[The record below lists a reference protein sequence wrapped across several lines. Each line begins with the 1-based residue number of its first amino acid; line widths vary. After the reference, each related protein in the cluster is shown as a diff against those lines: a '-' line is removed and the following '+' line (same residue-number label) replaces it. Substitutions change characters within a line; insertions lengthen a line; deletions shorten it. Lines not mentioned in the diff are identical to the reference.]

1 MGRAPA
7 RLIASLAAAGLLGLP
22 TVAMAQGMPQL
33 NFANPL
39 TLSQVWWGAIIFIVF
54 LLLCWLWGLPQVSS
68 VLERRAAAIAAD
80 LETAGKAKEAAD
92 RSIAEMTQAINRA
105 RAEAQASI
113 NAALDSAKQQAE
125 VQAAALN
132 ARLDAQLHEA
142 EERIQVARHEATRA
156 LRQVATETAATV
168 IARLTGAPPE
178 PSRLERAVGAALAV
192 RAAD

>member
-7 RLIASLAAAGLLGLP
+7 RLIASLATLGLLAMP
-22 TVAMAQGMPQL
+22 NVASAQGMPQL
-33 NFANPL
+33 NFNNPL
-39 TLSQVWWGAIIFIVF
+39 TLSQLYWGAVIFIVF

-80 LETAGKAKEAAD
+80 LETAHTAKEAAD
-92 RSIAEMTQAINRA
+92 RSVAEMTQAIARA

-113 NAALDSAKQQAE
+113 NAALDAAKQQAA
-125 VQAAALN
+125 VQAAELN
-132 ARLDAQLHEA
+132 ARLEAQLHEA
-142 EERIQVARHEATRA
+142 EEHIHAARQEATRA
-156 LRQVATETAATV
+156 LHEVATETAATV

-192 RAAD
+192 HQAG